1 MKKAFVCSLALA
13 ALGALSPL
21 IAETVYVPVE
31 AAGIAGNVSG
41 TQLQISNFE
50 GGKRSFTARFLSIES
65 SSTTDAAE
73 ARHSAAVPA
82 NRALL
87 LDEAVLGGTGLLAV
101 EADPALLIDSWIQSV
116 SRRGVTLIARMPTI
130 SSHNRLAA
138 GAVAHLTGLAGDAAD
153 LRLVN
158 LGDAACDCRV
168 DILDA
173 DGLLTGASAFQVEPR
188 SLLEVAGVAGLGGE
202 HEAQVTCDQ
211 PFFAYARVADADTS
225 LVSVIGPTP
234 ADQVQDAAAART
246 RGKDDLPAGTVIF
259 EQNGLLHLATRG
271 REKGVLRVVV
281 PRELRLARLVVDIDV
296 TPGPWHGR
304 NPGGNHAMIWLH
316 RGRFR
321 SNTVANVNAFGP
333 NKHFV
338 KMNQNVDLPPPHNTN
353 RKMNLRLERNRVYHL
368 NYTYNAAANTITTIL
383 LTGGAGG
390 GQELKRMGM
399 KGTAM
404 NNTLTIPAAGMVAEF
419 GHFPGQE
426 PPEMESVGW
435 SYLNLKV
442 TMIPKKGRRR

>member
-1 MKKAFVCSLALA
+1 MKKAFVCVLTLA

-21 IAETVYVPVE
+21 AAETVYVPIE
-31 AAGIAGNVSG
+31 AAGAKGKVSG
-41 TQLQISNFE
+41 TQLQISNFA
-50 GGKRSFTARFLSIES
+50 GGKRSFSARFLSAE

-82 NRALL
+82 NKGLL
-87 LDEAVLGGTGLLAV
+87 LDEAILGGTGLLAV
-101 EADPALLIDSWIQSV
+101 EMDPALLVDSWIQSV
-116 SRRGVTLIARMPTI
+116 SRKGVTLIARMPTI
-130 SSHNRLAA
+130 SSHNRIAA
-138 GAVAHLTGLAGDAAD
+138 GEVAHLTGLAGDATD

-158 LGDAACDCRV
+158 LGDAACDCQV

-173 DGLLTGASAFQVEPR
+173 EGLSTGTSAFAVEPR
-188 SLLEVAGVAGLGGE
+188 SLLRVDDVAVLGERAEVI
-202 HEAQVTCDQ
+202 CDQ
-211 PFFAYARVADADTS
+211 PFFAYARVADAGTS

-259 EQNGLLHLATRG
+259 EQNGLLHLAARG

-281 PRELRLARLVVDIDV
+281 PRELRLARLVVDMDV

-338 KMNQNVDLPPPHNTN
+338 KMNQNVDLAPPHNTN
-353 RKMNLRLERNRVYHL
+353 RRMNLQLERNRVYHL
-368 NYTYNAAANTITTIL
+368 NYTYNAASNLITTIL

-399 KGTAM
+399 KGTAT
-404 NNTLTIPAAGMVAEF
+404 NNTLVIPAAGMVAEF
-419 GHFPGQE
+419 GHYPGQE

-442 TMIPKKGRRR
+442 TMIPKKRRR